1 MPHRGSIPPACDTNS
16 LVLGIY
22 VGGAVYTSAMS
33 ARGDTTKP
41 VRVRGL
47 LLEPPDGGGPREVYV
62 NNDDD
67 WAVFYRHPKVK
78 VACLEPDCRGLLT
91 AKQMSKSGLRFFARQ
106 SGSCSHFLTDLPIEP
121 DEIEMAPSA
130 PGTGGGPEGAEH
142 LWVKGRLYTIAKKCL
157 DEDPIVEESM
167 THGDVLLAKSG
178 LVLEY
183 QRWATDFEG
192 RSRDRLKAGARDTIW
207 LVPERLHEKRAF
219 WSAVEHGAMYLK
231 VVDREKPSTSLTP
244 WEHHEQNKNAVLH
257 VSGSIVSFDS
267 KNRCLMRQPRP
278 LDVVLREIIAGE
290 RVLAQQVSV
299 YTKSKNC
306 SWPIDAWV
314 LKSDLARWHDEEQRR
329 RSALAEINIR
339 KAPPATGSTKA
350 PAPEP
355 AAPSREAPVA
365 VEQPQAT
372 ELVRPEPQEHDNP
385 LLTPTTSGEKV
396 NPWLIAGRATPPE
409 AAKPVALIPAPVVP
423 ESPEPRELEESV
435 HRTVWDRIVAWFQR
449 L

>member
-121 DEIEMAPSA
+121 GEIEMAPSA
-130 PGTGGGPEGAEH
+130 LGTGGGPEGAEH

-207 LVPERLHEKRAF
+207 LVPGELDQKRAF
-219 WSAVEHGAMYLK
+219 QSAVSHGAMYLN
-231 VVDREKPSTSLTP
+231 VVDRENSFARLTP
-244 WEHHEQNKNAVLH
+244 WEHHEQNKDAVLH
-257 VSGSIVSFDS
+257 VSGSIVAYD
-267 KNRCLMRQPRP
+267 NE
-278 LDVVLREIIAGE
+278 LRRLTQGPTGGCEH
-290 RVLAQQVSV
+290 RR
-299 YTKSKNC
+299 
-306 SWPIDAWV
+306 
-314 LKSDLARWHDEEQRR
+314 AR
-329 RSALAEINIR
+329 
-339 KAPPATGSTKA
+339 T
-350 PAPEP
+350 
-355 AAPSREAPVA
+355 
-365 VEQPQAT
+365 
-372 ELVRPEPQEHDNP
+372 
-385 LLTPTTSGEKV
+385 
-396 NPWLIAGRATPPE
+396 
-409 AAKPVALIPAPVVP
+409 
-423 ESPEPRELEESV
+423 
-435 HRTVWDRIVAWFQR
+435 
-449 L
+449 

>member
-1 MPHRGSIPPACDTNS
+1 MPHRGSNPPACDTNS

-22 VGGAVYTSAMS
+22 VGGAVYTGAMS
-33 ARGDTTKP
+33 ARGDTAKP

-67 WAVFYRHPKVK
+67 WEVFYRHPKVK

-121 DEIEMAPSA
+121 GEIEMAPSA

-157 DEDPIVEESM
+157 DEDPVVEESM

-207 LVPERLHEKRAF
+207 LVPERLHKKRAF
-219 WSAVEHGAMYLK
+219 RYAVKHGAMYLK

-267 KNRCLMRQPRP
+267 NLRRLVRQLRP

-299 YTKSKNC
+299 YTKTKNC

-314 LKSDLARWHDEEQRR
+314 LKSDLARWHEEQRR

-385 LLTPTTSGEKV
+385 LLTPRTSGEKV
-396 NPWLIAGRATPPE
+396 NPWLIAGPATPPE
-409 AAKPVALIPAPVVP
+409 AAKPVALIPASVVP

-435 HRTVWDRIVAWFQR
+435 HRTVWDRIVAWFQGR
-449 L
+449 